1 MITDYIWGIL
11 IPLCPSLGKPGCLVW
26 KKGVINV
33 IQKCLCQSS
42 VFLYLNWK
50 YHYELM
56 RFYVCVHMYESPH
69 PTPRLESL
77 KWTETVTDSVAMNIP
92 SDQTR
97 LINYFSLKKP
107 QDFLEKLLT
116 PSLVQEINKMNL
128 YNNCLT

>member
-1 MITDYIWGIL
+1 MELRLPLEMSPGREAACRAVFGTWGFL
-11 IPLCPSLGKPGCLVW
+11 S
-26 KKGVINV
+26 
-33 IQKCLCQSS
+33 QSS

-56 RFYVCVHMYESPH
+56 RFSVCVHMYGLPH

-92 SDQTR
+92 SDQTG
-97 LINYFSLKKP
+97 LLNYFSLKEP

-116 PSLVQEINKMNL
+116 PSLVQEIKKKNL
-128 YNNCLT
+128 YDNCLT